1 MYTQSRHKTLAFMRA
16 NIQKWGNSLALRIPK
31 PLAEQAHIS
40 QGSLVEIKIVDD
52 VLQIEPV
59 APQHYTLEGLL
70 AEITEENIHEEVDT
84 GEAQGKEVW

>member
-1 MYTQSRHKTLAFMRA
+1 MRT

-31 PLAEQAHIS
+31 PLAEQVHIT
-40 QGSLVEIKIVDD
+40 QGSLVEIKVVDD

-59 APQHYTLEGLL
+59 VPQQYTLKALL
-70 AEITEENIHEEVDT
+70 DEISEDNIPEAVDT

>member
-1 MYTQSRHKTLAFMRA
+1 MRA
-16 NIQKWGNSLALRIPK
+16 NIQKWGNSLALRTPK

-70 AEITEENIHEEVDT
+70 AEITEENIHEAVDT